1 MDERAK
7 LSAVRCPV
15 PFFLSLNSLA
25 PCPGHLD
32 PARIAQIVGKSVPM
46 VSIAIA
52 DLKRFGLVEHFGSPK
67 TGGYRISEKVEESI
81 KGMDREKR
89 VRIIMDL
96 EDFRQLQIDFG

>member
-1 MDERAK
+1 M
-7 LSAVRCPV
+7 SGT
-15 PFFLSLNSLA
+15 
-25 PCPGHLD
+25 PGSCLD
-32 PARIAQIVGKSVPM
+32 NNARIAQIVGKSVPM